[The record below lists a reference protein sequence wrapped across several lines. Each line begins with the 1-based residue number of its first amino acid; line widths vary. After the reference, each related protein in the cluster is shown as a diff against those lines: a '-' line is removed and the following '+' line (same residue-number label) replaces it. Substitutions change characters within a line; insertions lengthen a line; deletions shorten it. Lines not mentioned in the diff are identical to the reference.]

1 MEKTQ
6 CVNVELPDDLDSYTM
21 KLLSDPVPLL
31 LSIPKQAM
39 ASQLQSQIERILH
52 ISREHR
58 ILSNVSDPGSIARYI
73 EPYSTIYIDSQFY
86 TNSVFF
92 VDEVTETVE
101 ETDAPAEETNETVP
115 ANSLQFP
122 RFYCIP
128 LSFLSQQTL
137 KPSTFSE
144 LSTAPSTLT
153 YHLFSTV
160 DGKTDYRC
168 VYVATRVKGLP
179 VTTSFCF
186 EGCQEPGPVLS
197 SLAAAVRAAPVPISY
212 TDEQAAEETKNR
224 GKRSGMAEKPKQ
236 MQLTD
241 CLELKKPS
249 TVILTGSR

>member
-168 VYVATRVKGLP
+168 VYV
-179 VTTSFCF
+179 
-186 EGCQEPGPVLS
+186 LS